1 MPDRLDIL
9 AFRSG
14 AKLPRD
20 EEDMRRIRA
29 LVHMASRDDDAPF
42 DRLIDYW
49 FAAVA
54 WAAWHNLPLPENDS
68 GGKEFVEIG
77 RGSSEFITLEPWR
90 IDLLNALYLLSQP
103 AFLADPFD
111 PSALD
116 TTAGRF
122 GDHGPIGGSDV
133 IKNANRYALAGA
145 MPMWDSFVGAHVD
158 ATKHPKQL
166 AAAAKLNEIT
176 KLANAA
182 FLMAFASASR
192 ADGGESLG

>member
-1 MPDRLDIL
+1 MPDRLDIH

-20 EEDMRRIRA
+20 DEDMRRIRA
-29 LVHMASRDDDAPF
+29 LVHEASRDDDAPF

-68 GGKEFVEIG
+68 AGKQFVDLG
-77 RGSSEFITLEPWR
+77 RGSAFIMLEPWR
-90 IDLLNALYLLSQP
+90 IDVLNALYLLSQP
-103 AFLADPFD
+103 AFFADPFD
-111 PSALD
+111 PSELD

-122 GDHGPIGGSDV
+122 GDHGAIGGSDV

-158 ATKHPKQL
+158 ATKSPKQL
-166 AAAAKLNEIT
+166 AAAAKLREIA
-176 KLANAA
+176 KLSNAA
-182 FLMAFASASR
+182 FRMAFAL
-192 ADGGESLG
+192 GGAVEGVVLSD